1 MTVAFLPADCEK
13 RAVKAE
19 ICVPALASE
28 RGDSIIITFN
38 AEKVGGRRLI
48 RAQCYCFTFLE

>member
-1 MTVAFLPADCEK
+1 MAFLPADCEK